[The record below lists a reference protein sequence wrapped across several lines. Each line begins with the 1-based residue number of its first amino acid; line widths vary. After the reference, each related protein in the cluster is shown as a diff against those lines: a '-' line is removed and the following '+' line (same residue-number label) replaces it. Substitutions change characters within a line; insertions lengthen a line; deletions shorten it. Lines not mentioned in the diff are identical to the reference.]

1 LVGKAASVLIA
12 QIARTPVASATDHS
26 QLLRASDW
34 LLAATIA
41 GLPLYLVRWRYGPL
55 PTTLLETLILVTGV
69 VYVVARWR
77 DGWRRPIATP
87 LDIPIVLLLLAGAIS
102 VLVPSDHR
110 TALGLYRAFFLEP
123 VVIFYVGADLLR
135 RPESLRRVIVALAIG
150 STILTLLN
158 IGAFLQAFA
167 AHTVKVGSAPTALYG
182 DANFVA
188 MYLEPVAAIAAGVFI
203 YSQGWW
209 RWMAAVWLGI
219 STLALLLTFSKIAY
233 LAVAVLAAA
242 AILMLRHWR
251 WPALAG
257 FLLVGLVVSQVPLVK
272 ERWLYASDSLAGRV
286 EIWEAAVRTL
296 LAHPIFGVGL
306 GGFHYLYR
314 DRQEQPYPHDLW
326 LAMWVEIGLL
336 GVLVFAFIFI
346 GLLVRGLRAW
356 PRTSGI
362 HRAALWGAIL
372 SLVMWA
378 VHGVFDTP
386 YFKNDM
392 SVEFWVVAAI
402 TVTAAWS
409 VAPTRSGDA
418 DRLARTA

>member
-1 LVGKAASVLIA
+1 
-12 QIARTPVASATDHS
+12 
-26 QLLRASDW
+26 
-34 LLAATIA
+34 
-41 GLPLYLVRWRYGPL
+41 
-55 PTTLLETLILVTGV
+55 
-69 VYVVARWR
+69 
-77 DGWRRPIATP
+77 
-87 LDIPIVLLLLAGAIS
+87 
-102 VLVPSDHR
+102 
-110 TALGLYRAFFLEP
+110 
-123 VVIFYVGADLLR
+123 
-135 RPESLRRVIVALAIG
+135 
-150 STILTLLN
+150 
-158 IGAFLQAFA
+158 
-167 AHTVKVGSAPTALYG
+167 
-182 DANFVA
+182 
-188 MYLEPVAAIAAGVFI
+188 M
-203 YSQGWW
+203 
-209 RWMAAVWLGI
+209 
-219 STLALLLTFSKIAY
+219 
-233 LAVAVLAAA
+233 
-242 AILMLRHWR
+242 
-251 WPALAG
+251 
-257 FLLVGLVVSQVPLVK
+257 PLVK

-336 GVLVFAFIFI
+336 GLLVFAFIFI

-356 PRTSGI
+356 PRASGI